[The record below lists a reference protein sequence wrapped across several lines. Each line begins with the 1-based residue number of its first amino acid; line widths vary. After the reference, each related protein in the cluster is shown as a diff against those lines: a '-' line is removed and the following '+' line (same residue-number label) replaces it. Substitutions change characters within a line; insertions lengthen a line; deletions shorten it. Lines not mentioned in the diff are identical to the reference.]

1 MMRSFKQVSK
11 KLPLDMS
18 EMFWIEKW
26 LTTVQWAEDWRVF
39 VWTRSISETSGA
51 RDGRRWRGDKWDG
64 EMEIN
69 NVICVRW
76 RLTKQ
81 SQDVLPQSTLIMK
94 TGLDILSHYQ
104 RAGALNSP
112 SLTIRQRWA
121 DVPLISSRLRH
132 SWVISLS
139 TVSAHSYSWLHLH
152 CNSANIS
159 KYLRNIWARRMIYTD
174 VIDEASHTVQKTWS
188 KMA

>member
-1 MMRSFKQVSK
+1 MKCFELKSGSRQFSGRKIGVCLCELEVSRRRGE
-11 KLPLDMS
+11 P
-18 EMFWIEKW
+18 
-26 LTTVQWAEDWRVF
+26 
-39 VWTRSISETSGA
+39 

-94 TGLDILSHYQ
+94 TGLDISSHYQ
-104 RAGALNSP
+104 HAGALSSP

-121 DVPLISSRLRH
+121 DVPLISSRLLLLGHIFINSVGTLLLLTASALQLGKYFKIFEKYPSSKNDLYRCYRWSITH
-132 SWVISLS
+132 SAKNLV
-139 TVSAHSYSWLHLH
+139 
-152 CNSANIS
+152 
-159 KYLRNIWARRMIYTD
+159 
-174 VIDEASHTVQKTWS
+174 
-188 KMA
+188 

>member
-1 MMRSFKQVSK
+1 MRSCKQVSK

-39 VWTRSISETSGA
+39 VWTRSISETSRVEP

-121 DVPLISSRLRH
+121 DVPLISSRLLLLGH
-132 SWVISLS
+132 IFINSVGTLLLL
-139 TVSAHSYSWLHLH
+139 TASALQLGKYFK
-152 CNSANIS
+152 IFE
-159 KYLRNIWARRMIYTD
+159 KYLTIINIIQML
-174 VIDEASHTVQKTWS
+174 
-188 KMA
+188 

>member
-1 MMRSFKQVSK
+1 MRSFKQVSK

-39 VWTRSISETSGA
+39 VWTRSISETSG
-51 RDGRRWRGDKWDG
+51 DGRRWRGDKWDG

-104 RAGALNSP
+104 HAGALNSP

-139 TVSAHSYSWLHLH
+139 TVSAHSYSWL
-152 CNSANIS
+152 CICIIA
-159 KYLRNIWARRMIYTD
+159 
-174 VIDEASHTVQKTWS
+174 TWQIFEV
-188 KMA
+188 KVKL

>member
-1 MMRSFKQVSK
+1 MKCFELKSGSRQFSGRKIGVCLCEVSRR
-11 KLPLDMS
+11 
-18 EMFWIEKW
+18 
-26 LTTVQWAEDWRVF
+26 RV
-39 VWTRSISETSGA
+39 EP
-51 RDGRRWRGDKWDG
+51 RDGARWRGDKWDG

-104 RAGALNSP
+104 YAGALNSP

-121 DVPLISSRLRH
+121 DVTLISSRLRH

-139 TVSAHSYSWLHLH
+139 TVSAHSYSWLCI
-152 CNSANIS
+152 CNIATRQI
-159 KYLRNIWARRMIYTD
+159 LQNIWEISELEEWFIQML
-174 VIDEASHTVQKTWS
+174 
-188 KMA
+188 

>member
-1 MMRSFKQVSK
+1 MRSFKQVSK

-104 RAGALNSP
+104 HAGALSSP

-121 DVPLISSRLRH
+121 DVPLISSRLLLLGH
-132 SWVISLS
+132 IFINSVGTLLLL
-139 TVSAHSYSWLHLH
+139 TASALQLG
-152 CNSANIS
+152 

>member
-1 MMRSFKQVSK
+1 MKCFELKSGSRQFSGRKIGVCLCELEVSRR
-11 KLPLDMS
+11 
-18 EMFWIEKW
+18 
-26 LTTVQWAEDWRVF
+26 RV
-39 VWTRSISETSGA
+39 EP

-64 EMEIN
+64 ETEIN